1 MDDFNQVNQIVSDA
15 IKDSSYITVLISS
28 GVYILYT
35 LIIRLVDLFKA
46 KDRNKPLIQMASAI
60 KEVSENVVKLN
71 TVLDKQIQDAES
83 KELTKVRQVISLTFD
98 SFRAN
103 ISKTCNEIII
113 HNNIEENRKILAEL
127 VQTLNELDNQNNL
140 VVLLKISNLSDYFSQ
155 LAYVENLQ
163 AKLIEKTTFLAK
175 LNETLNDS
183 LNQSEELKKQYKDLE
198 DLEYK
203 EPSKEQ
209 ILQDLKEAV
218 NELKLV
224 EEGKLIARPA
234 KELLDELE

>member
-83 KELTKVRQVISLTFD
+83 KELTKVRQVISLAFD

-113 HNNIEENRKILAEL
+113 HNNIEENRDLIR
-127 VQTLNELDNQNNL
+127 
-140 VVLLKISNLSDYFSQ
+140 
-155 LAYVENLQ
+155 ENLFKTISTEYY
-163 AKLIEKTTFLAK
+163 KLYNVFSAYEVDGINIATKIKDEWIDDTTKECL
-175 LNETLNDS
+175 EVIYDGQDNDVRIG
-183 LNQSEELKKQYKDLE
+183 
-198 DLEYK
+198 
-203 EPSKEQ
+203 Q
-209 ILQDLKEAV
+209 ILNKLTIIANEHSVYV
-218 NELKLV
+218 NNKV
-224 EEGKLIARPA
+224 FNH
-234 KELLDELE
+234 

>member
-83 KELTKVRQVISLTFD
+83 KELTKVRQVISLAFD

-113 HNNIEENRKILAEL
+113 HNNIEENRDLIR
-127 VQTLNELDNQNNL
+127 
-140 VVLLKISNLSDYFSQ
+140 
-155 LAYVENLQ
+155 ENLFKTISTEYY
-163 AKLIEKTTFLAK
+163 KLYNVFSVYEVDGINIATKIKDEWIDDTTKECL
-175 LNETLNDS
+175 EVIYDG
-183 LNQSEELKKQYKDLE
+183 QDKDVRIG
-198 DLEYK
+198 
-203 EPSKEQ
+203 Q
-209 ILQDLKEAV
+209 ILNKLTIIANEHSVYV
-218 NELKLV
+218 NNKV
-224 EEGKLIARPA
+224 FNH
-234 KELLDELE
+234 

>member
-1 MDDFNQVNQIVSDA
+1 MEDFNQVNQIVSDA

-35 LIIRLVDLFKA
+35 LILKLVDLFKS

-83 KELTKVRQVISLTFD
+83 KELTKVRQVISLAFD

-113 HNNIEENRKILAEL
+113 HNNIVTIR
-127 VQTLNELDNQNNL
+127 NL
-140 VVLLKISNLSDYFSQ
+140 IR
-155 LAYVENLQ
+155 ENLFKTISTEYY
-163 AKLIEKTTFLAK
+163 KLYNVFSAYEVDGINIATKIKDEWIDDTTKECL
-175 LNETLNDS
+175 EVIYDG
-183 LNQSEELKKQYKDLE
+183 QDKDVRIG
-198 DLEYK
+198 
-203 EPSKEQ
+203 Q
-209 ILQDLKEAV
+209 ILNKLTIIANEHSVYV
-218 NELKLV
+218 NNKV
-224 EEGKLIARPA
+224 FNH
-234 KELLDELE
+234 

>member
-28 GVYILYT
+28 GVYIIYT
-35 LIIRLVDLFKA
+35 LIIRLVDLFKV

-83 KELTKVRQVISLTFD
+83 KELTKVRQVISLAFD

-113 HNNIEENRKILAEL
+113 HNNIEENRDLIR
-127 VQTLNELDNQNNL
+127 
-140 VVLLKISNLSDYFSQ
+140 
-155 LAYVENLQ
+155 ENLFKTISTEYYKLYNVFSAYEVDGINIATKIKDEWIDDTTKECLEVIYDGQ
-163 AKLIEKTTFLAK
+163 DKDVRIGQIINKLIIIA
-175 LNETLNDS
+175 NEHS
-183 LNQSEELKKQYKDLE
+183 VY
-198 DLEYK
+198 
-203 EPSKEQ
+203 
-209 ILQDLKEAV
+209 V
-218 NELKLV
+218 NNKV
-224 EEGKLIARPA
+224 FNH
-234 KELLDELE
+234 

>member
-71 TVLDKQIQDAES
+71 TVLDKQIQNAES
-83 KELTKVRQVISLTFD
+83 KELTKVRQVISLAFD

-103 ISKTCNEIII
+103 VSKTCNEIII
-113 HNNIEENRKILAEL
+113 HNNIEENRDLIR
-127 VQTLNELDNQNNL
+127 
-140 VVLLKISNLSDYFSQ
+140 
-155 LAYVENLQ
+155 ENLFKTISTEYY
-163 AKLIEKTTFLAK
+163 KLYNVFSAYEVDGINIATKIKDEWIDDTTKECL
-175 LNETLNDS
+175 EVIYDG
-183 LNQSEELKKQYKDLE
+183 QDKDVRIG
-198 DLEYK
+198 
-203 EPSKEQ
+203 Q
-209 ILQDLKEAV
+209 ILNKLTIIANEHSVYV
-218 NELKLV
+218 NNKV
-224 EEGKLIARPA
+224 FNH
-234 KELLDELE
+234 

>member
-1 MDDFNQVNQIVSDA
+1 MDDFNQVNQIISDA

-71 TVLDKQIQDAES
+71 TVLDNQIQDAES
-83 KELTKVRQVISLTFD
+83 KELTKVRQVISLAFD

-113 HNNIEENRKILAEL
+113 HNNIEENRDLIR
-127 VQTLNELDNQNNL
+127 
-140 VVLLKISNLSDYFSQ
+140 
-155 LAYVENLQ
+155 ENLFKTISTEYY
-163 AKLIEKTTFLAK
+163 KLYNVFSAYEVDGINIATKIKDEWIDDTTKECLEVIYDGQDKDARIGQIINK
-175 LNETLNDS
+175 LTIIANEHS
-183 LNQSEELKKQYKDLE
+183 VY
-198 DLEYK
+198 
-203 EPSKEQ
+203 
-209 ILQDLKEAV
+209 V
-218 NELKLV
+218 NNKV
-224 EEGKLIARPA
+224 FNH
-234 KELLDELE
+234 

>member
-46 KDRNKPLIQMASAI
+46 KNRNKPLIQMASAI

-83 KELTKVRQVISLTFD
+83 KELTKVRQVISLAFD

-113 HNNIEENRKILAEL
+113 HNNIEENRDLIR
-127 VQTLNELDNQNNL
+127 
-140 VVLLKISNLSDYFSQ
+140 
-155 LAYVENLQ
+155 ENLFKTISTEYY
-163 AKLIEKTTFLAK
+163 KLYNVFSAYEVDGINIATKIKDEWIDDTTKECL
-175 LNETLNDS
+175 EVIYDG
-183 LNQSEELKKQYKDLE
+183 QDKDVRIG
-198 DLEYK
+198 
-203 EPSKEQ
+203 Q
-209 ILQDLKEAV
+209 ILNKLTIIANEHSVYV
-218 NELKLV
+218 NNKV
-224 EEGKLIARPA
+224 FNH
-234 KELLDELE
+234 

>member
-35 LIIRLVDLFKA
+35 LIIRLVDLFKS

-83 KELTKVRQVISLTFD
+83 KELTKVRQVISLAFD

-113 HNNIEENRKILAEL
+113 HNNIEENRDLIR
-127 VQTLNELDNQNNL
+127 
-140 VVLLKISNLSDYFSQ
+140 
-155 LAYVENLQ
+155 ENLFKTINTEYY
-163 AKLIEKTTFLAK
+163 KLYNVFSAYEVDGINIATKIKDEWIDDTTKECL
-175 LNETLNDS
+175 EVIYDG
-183 LNQSEELKKQYKDLE
+183 QDKDVRIG
-198 DLEYK
+198 
-203 EPSKEQ
+203 Q
-209 ILQDLKEAV
+209 ILNKLTIIANEHSVYV
-218 NELKLV
+218 NNKV
-224 EEGKLIARPA
+224 FNH
-234 KELLDELE
+234 

>member
-1 MDDFNQVNQIVSDA
+1 MDDFNQINKIVSDA

-71 TVLDKQIQDAES
+71 TVLDKQIQDAEN
-83 KELTKVRQVISLTFD
+83 KELTKVRQVISLAFD

-113 HNNIEENRKILAEL
+113 HNNIDKNRDLIR
-127 VQTLNELDNQNNL
+127 
-140 VVLLKISNLSDYFSQ
+140 
-155 LAYVENLQ
+155 ENLFKTISTEYY
-163 AKLIEKTTFLAK
+163 KLYNVFSAYEVDGINIATKIKDGWIDDTTKECL
-175 LNETLNDS
+175 EVIYDG
-183 LNQSEELKKQYKDLE
+183 QDKDVRIG
-198 DLEYK
+198 
-203 EPSKEQ
+203 Q
-209 ILQDLKEAV
+209 ILNKLTIIANEHSVYV
-218 NELKLV
+218 NNKV
-224 EEGKLIARPA
+224 FNH
-234 KELLDELE
+234 

>member
-1 MDDFNQVNQIVSDA
+1 MEDFNQINQIVSDA

-35 LIIRLVDLFKA
+35 LIIKLVDLFKA

-83 KELTKVRQVISLTFD
+83 KELTKVRQVISLAFD

-113 HNNIEENRKILAEL
+113 HNNIDTNKDLIR
-127 VQTLNELDNQNNL
+127 
-140 VVLLKISNLSDYFSQ
+140 
-155 LAYVENLQ
+155 ENLFKTISTEYY
-163 AKLIEKTTFLAK
+163 KLYNVFSAYEIDGINIATKIKDGWIDDTTK
-175 LNETLNDS
+175 EC
-183 LNQSEELKKQYKDLE
+183 LE
-198 DLEYK
+198 VIYDGQDTDVRIG
-203 EPSKEQ
+203 Q
-209 ILQDLKEAV
+209 ILNKLTIIANEHSVYV
-218 NELKLV
+218 NNKV
-224 EEGKLIARPA
+224 FNH
-234 KELLDELE
+234 

>member
-83 KELTKVRQVISLTFD
+83 KELTKVRQVISLAFD

-113 HNNIEENRKILAEL
+113 HNNIEENRDLIR
-127 VQTLNELDNQNNL
+127 
-140 VVLLKISNLSDYFSQ
+140 
-155 LAYVENLQ
+155 ENLFKTISTEYY
-163 AKLIEKTTFLAK
+163 KLYNVFSAYEVDGINIATKIKDEWIDDTTKECLEVIYDGQDKDARIGQIINK
-175 LNETLNDS
+175 LTIIANEHS
-183 LNQSEELKKQYKDLE
+183 VY
-198 DLEYK
+198 
-203 EPSKEQ
+203 
-209 ILQDLKEAV
+209 V
-218 NELKLV
+218 NNKV
-224 EEGKLIARPA
+224 FNH
-234 KELLDELE
+234 

>member
-1 MDDFNQVNQIVSDA
+1 MEDFNQVNQIVSNA

-83 KELTKVRQVISLTFD
+83 KELTKVRQVISLAFD

-113 HNNIEENRKILAEL
+113 HNNIEENRDLIR
-127 VQTLNELDNQNNL
+127 
-140 VVLLKISNLSDYFSQ
+140 
-155 LAYVENLQ
+155 ENLFKTINTEYY
-163 AKLIEKTTFLAK
+163 KLYNVFSAYEVDGINIATKIKDEWIDDTTKECL
-175 LNETLNDS
+175 EVIYDG
-183 LNQSEELKKQYKDLE
+183 QDKDVRIG
-198 DLEYK
+198 
-203 EPSKEQ
+203 Q
-209 ILQDLKEAV
+209 ILNKLTIIANEHSVYV
-218 NELKLV
+218 NNKV
-224 EEGKLIARPA
+224 FNH
-234 KELLDELE
+234 

>member
-1 MDDFNQVNQIVSDA
+1 MDDFNQINQIVSDA

-71 TVLDKQIQDAES
+71 TVLDKQIQNAES
-83 KELTKVRQVISLTFD
+83 KELTKVRQVISLAFD

-113 HNNIEENRKILAEL
+113 HNNIDTNRDLIR
-127 VQTLNELDNQNNL
+127 
-140 VVLLKISNLSDYFSQ
+140 
-155 LAYVENLQ
+155 ENLFKTISTEYY
-163 AKLIEKTTFLAK
+163 KLYNVFSAYEVDGINIATKIKDEWIDDTTKECL
-175 LNETLNDS
+175 EVIYDG
-183 LNQSEELKKQYKDLE
+183 QDKDVRIG
-198 DLEYK
+198 
-203 EPSKEQ
+203 Q
-209 ILQDLKEAV
+209 ILNKLTIIANEHSVYV
-218 NELKLV
+218 NNKV
-224 EEGKLIARPA
+224 FNH
-234 KELLDELE
+234 

>member
-83 KELTKVRQVISLTFD
+83 KELTKVRQVISLAFD

-113 HNNIEENRKILAEL
+113 HNNIDKNKDLIR
-127 VQTLNELDNQNNL
+127 
-140 VVLLKISNLSDYFSQ
+140 
-155 LAYVENLQ
+155 ENLFKTVSIEYYKLYNVFSAYEVDGINIATKIKDEWIDDTTKECLEVIYDGQ
-163 AKLIEKTTFLAK
+163 DKDVRIGQIINKLIIIA
-175 LNETLNDS
+175 NEHS
-183 LNQSEELKKQYKDLE
+183 VY
-198 DLEYK
+198 
-203 EPSKEQ
+203 
-209 ILQDLKEAV
+209 V
-218 NELKLV
+218 NNKV
-224 EEGKLIARPA
+224 FNH
-234 KELLDELE
+234 

>member
-1 MDDFNQVNQIVSDA
+1 MEDFNQINQIVSDA

-83 KELTKVRQVISLTFD
+83 KELTKVRQVISLAFD

-113 HNNIEENRKILAEL
+113 HNNIDTNR
-127 VQTLNELDNQNNL
+127 NL
-140 VVLLKISNLSDYFSQ
+140 IR
-155 LAYVENLQ
+155 ENLFKTISTEYY
-163 AKLIEKTTFLAK
+163 KLYNVFSAYEVDGINIATKIKDEWIDDTTKECL
-175 LNETLNDS
+175 EVIYDG
-183 LNQSEELKKQYKDLE
+183 QDKDVRIG
-198 DLEYK
+198 
-203 EPSKEQ
+203 Q
-209 ILQDLKEAV
+209 ILNKLTIIANEHSVYV
-218 NELKLV
+218 NNKV
-224 EEGKLIARPA
+224 FNH
-234 KELLDELE
+234 

>member
-83 KELTKVRQVISLTFD
+83 KELTKVRQVISLAFD

-113 HNNIEENRKILAEL
+113 HNNIEENRDLIR
-127 VQTLNELDNQNNL
+127 
-140 VVLLKISNLSDYFSQ
+140 
-155 LAYVENLQ
+155 ENLFKTINTEYY
-163 AKLIEKTTFLAK
+163 KLYNVFSAYEIDGINIATKIKDEWIDDTTKECLEVIYDGQDKDVRIGQIINK
-175 LNETLNDS
+175 LTIIANEHS
-183 LNQSEELKKQYKDLE
+183 VY
-198 DLEYK
+198 
-203 EPSKEQ
+203 
-209 ILQDLKEAV
+209 V
-218 NELKLV
+218 NNKV
-224 EEGKLIARPA
+224 FNH
-234 KELLDELE
+234 

>member
-15 IKDSSYITVLISS
+15 IKNSSYITVLISS

-83 KELTKVRQVISLTFD
+83 KELTKVRQVISLAFD

-113 HNNIEENRKILAEL
+113 HNNIDKNRDLIR
-127 VQTLNELDNQNNL
+127 
-140 VVLLKISNLSDYFSQ
+140 
-155 LAYVENLQ
+155 ENLFKTISTEYY
-163 AKLIEKTTFLAK
+163 KLYNVFSAYEVDGINIATKIKDEWIDDTTKECLEVIYDGQDKDVRIGQIINK
-175 LNETLNDS
+175 LTIIANEHS
-183 LNQSEELKKQYKDLE
+183 VH
-198 DLEYK
+198 
-203 EPSKEQ
+203 
-209 ILQDLKEAV
+209 V
-218 NELKLV
+218 NNKV
-224 EEGKLIARPA
+224 FNH
-234 KELLDELE
+234 

>member
-1 MDDFNQVNQIVSDA
+1 MDAFNQVNQIVSDA

-83 KELTKVRQVISLTFD
+83 KELTKVRQVISLAFG

-113 HNNIEENRKILAEL
+113 HNNIEENRDLIR
-127 VQTLNELDNQNNL
+127 
-140 VVLLKISNLSDYFSQ
+140 
-155 LAYVENLQ
+155 ENLFKTISTEYY
-163 AKLIEKTTFLAK
+163 KLYNVFSAYEVDGINIATKIKDEWIDDTTKECLEVIYDGQDKDVRIGQIINK
-175 LNETLNDS
+175 LTIIANEHS
-183 LNQSEELKKQYKDLE
+183 VY
-198 DLEYK
+198 
-203 EPSKEQ
+203 
-209 ILQDLKEAV
+209 V
-218 NELKLV
+218 NNKV
-224 EEGKLIARPA
+224 FNH
-234 KELLDELE
+234 

>member
-15 IKDSSYITVLISS
+15 IKDSSYVTVLISS

-83 KELTKVRQVISLTFD
+83 KELTKVRQVISLAFD

-113 HNNIEENRKILAEL
+113 HNNIDTNRDLIR
-127 VQTLNELDNQNNL
+127 
-140 VVLLKISNLSDYFSQ
+140 
-155 LAYVENLQ
+155 ENLFKTISTEYY
-163 AKLIEKTTFLAK
+163 KLYNVFSAYEVDGINIATKIKDEWIDDTTKECL
-175 LNETLNDS
+175 EVIYDG
-183 LNQSEELKKQYKDLE
+183 QDKDVRIG
-198 DLEYK
+198 
-203 EPSKEQ
+203 Q
-209 ILQDLKEAV
+209 ILNKLTIIANEHSIYV
-218 NELKLV
+218 NNKV
-224 EEGKLIARPA
+224 FNH
-234 KELLDELE
+234 